1 MAKEKPI
8 KLDFILQIIVKI
20 LRRREQVCFY
30 TLGPGISLVGIYGV
44 DTFHSITWQLI
55 DRKLTDTIINS

>member
-44 DTFHSITWQLI
+44 DTFH
-55 DRKLTDTIINS
+55 